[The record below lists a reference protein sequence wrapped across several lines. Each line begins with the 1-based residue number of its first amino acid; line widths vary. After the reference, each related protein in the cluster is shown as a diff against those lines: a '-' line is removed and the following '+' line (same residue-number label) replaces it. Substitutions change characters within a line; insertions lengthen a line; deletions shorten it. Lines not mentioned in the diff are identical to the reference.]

1 MTTLLLL
8 LLYSYTILMNRLLK
22 LNIVIISSLLSFRA
36 FFHRFVKKNN
46 CLAAIVSTT
55 ALS

>member
-1 MTTLLLL
+1 
-8 LLYSYTILMNRLLK
+8 MNRLLK